1 LTLPNLRRTLA
12 HGTSKPGFNMSYLK
26 RAITDGY
33 VKLTGEG
40 KQQKT

>member
-1 LTLPNLRRTLA
+1 
-12 HGTSKPGFNMSYLK
+12 MSYLK